1 MIFGSIRAGI
11 ILYVV
16 FRLLIWVIAINGFLS
31 NQYYQVADNTKTH
44 RILRLIL
51 CLSNGYS
58 KTKEECKEFLGIRD
72 TAFYSYCNLLKETGF
87 DLRQKEGRYWI
98 DNSLPDSRVL
108 LNVLH
113 FSEEELYL
121 LSRCIDVLD
130 AGSGVSSV
138 LRKKLVSFLNQ
149 DRIIENYISGHKSEK
164 AAALHKAIKD
174 KRQVLLMNY
183 YSGNSETVKNRL
195 VEPFEFKDDFNLV
208 WAFDL
213 DLQQNRQFKV
223 SRIEKVVETPFV
235 WECPHLHRAKP
246 VDIFRNTGELNKEI
260 EIIVNIRARNLLI
273 EEYPLA
279 ERYLEMIKGNRF
291 RLKVMVAK
299 YEGPGRFVM
308 GLFENIE
315 VIGGEGFRNFLMLK
329 KEKL

>member
-1 MIFGSIRAGI
+1 M
-11 ILYVV
+11 ILY
-16 FRLLIWVIAINGFLS
+16 LS
-31 NQYYQVADNTKTH
+31 NAYP
-44 RILRLIL
+44 R
-51 CLSNGYS
+51 
-58 KTKEECKEFLGIRD
+58 TKEECKEFLGIRD
-72 TAFYSYCNLLKETGF
+72 TAFYSYCNLLRETGF
-87 DLRQKEGRYWI
+87 DLRQKEGKYWI
-98 DNSLPDSRVL
+98 DTSLQDSRVL

-130 AGSGVSSV
+130 LGSGVSSM

-149 DRIIENYISGHKSEK
+149 DKMIEKYISSHKPEK
-164 AAALHKAIKD
+164 TSALHKAIKN

-183 YSGNSETVKNRL
+183 YSGNSETVRNRL

-208 WAFDL
+208 WAFDVEL
-213 DLQQNRQFKV
+213 KQNRQFKI
-223 SRIEKVVETPFV
+223 SRIENVVETPLA
-235 WECPHLHRAKP
+235 WEYHHLHRAKP
-246 VDIFRNTGELNKEI
+246 VDIFRNTGDLNKEI

-279 ERYLEMIKGNRF
+279 ERYLEMLKGNRF

>member
-1 MIFGSIRAGI
+1 M
-11 ILYVV
+11 
-16 FRLLIWVIAINGFLS
+16 
-31 NQYYQVADNTKTH
+31 ADYTKSH

-51 CLSNGYS
+51 YLSNGYP
-58 KTKEECKEFLGIRD
+58 KTKEECKEFLEISD

-98 DNSLPDSRVL
+98 DSSLPDSRVL

-113 FSEEELYL
+113 FSEEELFL

-130 AGSGVSSV
+130 VGIGVSSM

-164 AAALHKAIKD
+164 AAALRKAIKD

-213 DLQQNRQFKV
+213 DLKQNRQFKI
-223 SRIEKVVETPFV
+223 SRIENVVETPLA
-235 WECPHLHRAKP
+235 WEYHHLHRAKP
-246 VDIFRNTGELNKEI
+246 VDVFRNTGDLNKEI
-260 EIIVNIRARNLLI
+260 EIIVNIKARNLLI

-279 ERYLEMIKGNRF
+279 ERSLEMIKGNRF

-308 GLFENIE
+308 GLSENIE
-315 VIGGEGFRNFLMLK
+315 VIGGEGFRNFLMIK

>member
-1 MIFGSIRAGI
+1 MS
-11 ILYVV
+11 
-16 FRLLIWVIAINGFLS
+16 
-31 NQYYQVADNTKTH
+31 DNTKTH

-51 CLSNGYS
+51 YLSNAYPR
-58 KTKEECKEFLGIRD
+58 TKEECKEFLGIRD
-72 TAFYSYCNLLKETGF
+72 TAFYSYCNLLKGTGF
-87 DLRQKEGRYWI
+87 NLRQKEGKYWI
-98 DNSLPDSRVL
+98 DTSLPDSRVL

-113 FSEEELYL
+113 FSEEELFL

-130 AGSGVSSV
+130 VGSGVSSV

-149 DRIIENYISGHKSEK
+149 DKMIEKYISSHKPEK
-164 AAALHKAIKD
+164 TSALHKAIKD

-183 YSGNSETVKNRL
+183 YSGNSETVRNRL

-208 WAFDL
+208 WAFDVEL
-213 DLQQNRQFKV
+213 KQNRQFKI
-223 SRIEKVVETPFV
+223 SRIENVVETPLA
-235 WECPHLHRAKP
+235 WEYHHLHRAKP
-246 VDIFRNTGELNKEI
+246 VDIFRNTGDLNKEI

-315 VIGGEGFRNFLMLK
+315 VIGGEGFRNFLMMK

>member
-1 MIFGSIRAGI
+1 M
-11 ILYVV
+11 
-16 FRLLIWVIAINGFLS
+16 
-31 NQYYQVADNTKTH
+31 
-44 RILRLIL
+44 
-51 CLSNGYS
+51 
-58 KTKEECKEFLGIRD
+58 
-72 TAFYSYCNLLKETGF
+72 
-87 DLRQKEGRYWI
+87 
-98 DNSLPDSRVL
+98 
-108 LNVLH
+108 
-113 FSEEELYL
+113 
-121 LSRCIDVLD
+121 
-130 AGSGVSSV
+130 

-149 DRIIENYISGHKSEK
+149 DKMIEKYISSHKPEK
-164 AAALHKAIKD
+164 TSALHKAIKD

-183 YSGNSETVKNRL
+183 YSGNSETVRNRL

-208 WAFDL
+208 WAFDVEL
-213 DLQQNRQFKV
+213 KQNRQFKI
-223 SRIEKVVETPFV
+223 SRIENVVETPLA
-235 WECPHLHRAKP
+235 WEYHHLHRAKP
-246 VDIFRNTGELNKEI
+246 VDIFRNTGDLNKEI

-315 VIGGEGFRNFLMLK
+315 VIGGEGFRNFLMMK